1 MKRILIMLA
10 VALLATA
17 CVTTQNDGLTK
28 EQRKALKAQ
37 RVREQLAERRYTIEV
52 EQCYPRRAPARRV
65 DFGYSLTVS
74 GDTLKSYLPYFG
86 RAYHIP
92 YGGGKGL
99 HFTSIIDNYQQGL
112 VKKGLTRIVIVT
124 HNEEDI
130 YQYTLEVFENGN
142 SSIDVMSRQREE
154 IMFSGTMKTD

>member
-1 MKRILIMLA
+1 M
-10 VALLATA
+10 
-17 CVTTQNDGLTK
+17 
-28 EQRKALKAQ
+28 
-37 RVREQLAERRYTIEV
+37 
-52 EQCYPRRAPARRV
+52 
-65 DFGYSLTVS
+65 
-74 GDTLKSYLPYFG
+74 
-86 RAYHIP
+86 
-92 YGGGKGL
+92 

-112 VKKGLTRIVIVT
+112 VKKGLTRIIIVT